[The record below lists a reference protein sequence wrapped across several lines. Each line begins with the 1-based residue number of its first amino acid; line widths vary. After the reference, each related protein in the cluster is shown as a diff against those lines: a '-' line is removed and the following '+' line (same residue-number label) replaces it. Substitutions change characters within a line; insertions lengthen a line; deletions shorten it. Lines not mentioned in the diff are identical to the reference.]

1 MLWKE
6 KDRKDCLE
14 NFFFLIIV
22 FNTIERLYIYIFFFW
37 IIWNGKRSLNHLE
50 IFGCLNIELEREVV
64 YFVED
69 NCLEN
74 AGKFFRCIYTT
85 NLHLHEIVSRWFPV
99 TKSSSLSLY
108 PLPPRNKGRTE
119 QTSQKFPTCERRK
132 KKKKERLEIL
142 YIYLRIHRYRPSCIF
157 FLKATICR

>member
-1 MLWKE
+1 MFGE
-6 KDRKDCLE
+6 F
-14 NFFFLIIV
+14 FFFLII
-22 FNTIERLYIYIFFFW
+22 FLIRLKDYIYIFFGLFELE
-37 IIWNGKRSLNHLE
+37 NGKRSLNHFE

-85 NLHLHEIVSRWFPV
+85 NLHLHEIVPRWFPV
-99 TKSSSLSLY
+99 TKSSSLFLY

-119 QTSQKFPTCERRK
+119 QTCQKFPTCERRK

>member
-1 MLWKE
+1 MK
-6 KDRKDCLE
+6 
-14 NFFFLIIV
+14 N
-22 FNTIERLYIYIFFFW
+22 YIYIFFGLFELE
-37 IIWNGKRSLNHLE
+37 NGKRSLNHLE
-50 IFGCLNIELEREVV
+50 IFGCLNIELECEVV

-85 NLHLHEIVSRWFPV
+85 NLHLHEIVPRWFPV

-132 KKKKERLEIL
+132 KKKKREIRNTIYISKDSSIPSLLYLLLESN
-142 YIYLRIHRYRPSCIF
+142 YLSLNNTVDR
-157 FLKATICR
+157 TICRQVTREGETS